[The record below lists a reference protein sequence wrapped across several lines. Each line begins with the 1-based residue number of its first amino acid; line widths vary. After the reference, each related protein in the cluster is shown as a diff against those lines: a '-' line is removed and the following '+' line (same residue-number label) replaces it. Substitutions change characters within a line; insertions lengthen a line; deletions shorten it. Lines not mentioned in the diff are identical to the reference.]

1 MYLAIV
7 GGFLLLLSI
16 WHYGFGLFL
25 FIVYKL
31 EGGKMKYS
39 EYMREL

>member
-1 MYLAIV
+1 MYLAIM

-16 WHYGFGLFL
+16 GHYVFGLFL

-31 EGGKMKYS
+31 DGGKMNFL

>member
-1 MYLAIV
+1 MYLAIIA
-7 GGFLLLLSI
+7 GFLLVLSI
-16 WHYGFGLFL
+16 GHCVFGLFL

-31 EGGKMKYS
+31 GGGKKNFL